1 MTRMFTSRR
10 DRLLCRRKVD
20 PAISVQTRTNER
32 GIGHYL
38 ERHRDNLPPEVRI
51 ALERRRATATENV
64 ENGHAAAA

>member
-38 ERHRDNLPPEVRI
+38 ERHRHRDNLPPEVRI
-51 ALERRRATATENV
+51 ALERRRAAQY
-64 ENGHAAAA
+64 GY

>member
-10 DRLLCRRKVD
+10 NRLLRRQKVD

-38 ERHRDNLPPEVRI
+38 ERHQHDLPPEVRI
-51 ALERRRATATENV
+51 ALERRRT
-64 ENGHAAAA
+64 GQYGY

>member
-20 PAISVQTRTNER
+20 PATSVQTRTNER

-38 ERHRDNLPPEVRI
+38 ERHRDDLPPEVRI
-51 ALERRRATATENV
+51 ALERRRAAQY
-64 ENGHAAAA
+64 GY

>member
-1 MTRMFTSRR
+1 MTKMFTSRR

-38 ERHRDNLPPEVRI
+38 EHHRDDLPPV
-51 ALERRRATATENV
+51 RRRAAQY
-64 ENGHAAAA
+64 GY

>member
-38 ERHRDNLPPEVRI
+38 ERHRDGLPPEVRI
-51 ALERRRATATENV
+51 ALERRRAAQY
-64 ENGHAAAA
+64 GY